1 MEKPK
6 INTEE
11 IPAAIVD
18 ALAISFLDS
27 IQKFY
32 NDPKNVA
39 EFEKWK
45 EAQNEN

>member
-6 INTEE
+6 IKTAE
-11 IPAAIVD
+11 IPAAIVE

-39 EFEKWK
+39 EYEKWK
-45 EAQNEN
+45 EAQSEN